1 MRNTTA
7 KMLFLTLGLVLA
19 VSVSAQQWSSD
30 PVVDLL
36 KQSES
41 EILKAR
47 AFLDWCKLPD
57 NSHLD
62 ECSGINADEALRTK
76 YLSWDEAMK
85 QANEKTAPHKQ
96 TSLGDAARE
105 FRIEKLQN
113 KLEPIV
119 ATFCKNNPGNTACSA
134 ASPEVIAHLLAAK
147 CDGFEQNLI
156 RTRQKQ
162 K

>member
-1 MRNTTA
+1 MRNKMT

-19 VSVSAQQWSSD
+19 ASVSAQQWSSD

-47 AFLDWCKLPD
+47 AFLDWCKLPE
-57 NSHLD
+57 NSHLE
-62 ECSGINADEALRTK
+62 ECAGINADEALRTK

-85 QANEKTAPHKQ
+85 QANEKTAPQKQ
-96 TSLGDAARE
+96 NSLGDAAKE
-105 FRIEKLQN
+105 FRIEKLQQ
-113 KLEPIV
+113 KLQPIV

-134 ASPEVIAHLLAAK
+134 ASPEVISHLLSVK
-147 CDGFEQNLI
+147 CNGFEQNLI
-156 RTRQKQ
+156 GARQKQ
-162 K
+162 N